1 MFNLLPEALKN
12 EIKKE
17 YFIRKVLLSLVFVIF
32 IQIIFL
38 VFIFPTWLISNL
50 KQADVVLRGEAM
62 NRHLSSLNIA
72 STTSDIKSLNAKLAV
87 MDSSLRYPALI
98 PFVNSILSQKT
109 KSIVINN
116 FVYTSKDD
124 SNAGISLEGISSTRE
139 ALTTFV
145 KNLQATG
152 LFKSVDL
159 PISNFTK
166 DKNLNFSINI
176 TISKQ

>member
-1 MFNLLPEALKN
+1 MFNLLPEALKI

-32 IQIIFL
+32 IQIIFF
-38 VFIFPTWLISNL
+38 VFIFPTLLIS
-50 KQADVVLRGEAM
+50 KSRSSEIALRSEEM
-62 NRHLSSLNIA
+62 NRHLSILNIA
-72 STTSDIKSLNAKLAV
+72 STTSDIKSLNAKLSA
-87 MDSSLRYPALI
+87 MDSALKYPALV
-98 PFVNSILSQKT
+98 PFLNSILGQKS

-116 FVYTSKDD
+116 FVYTSKDE
-124 SNAGISLEGISSTRE
+124 SSASIILEGISGNRE

-145 KNLQATG
+145 KNLQSTE

-166 DKNLNFSINI
+166 DKNLNFSISI